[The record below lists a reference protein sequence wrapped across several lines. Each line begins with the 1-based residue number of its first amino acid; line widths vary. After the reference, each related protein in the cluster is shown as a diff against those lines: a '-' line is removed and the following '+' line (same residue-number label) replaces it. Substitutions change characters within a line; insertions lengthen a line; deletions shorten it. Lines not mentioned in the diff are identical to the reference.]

1 MATKASRIALAGSNI
16 SSTGEVDADLLDN
29 IDSAA
34 FLSLDSNGRLGIG
47 ASTLTAPLNIQ
58 ADGDAR
64 TLRIIGRSD
73 DYSEIDFY
81 ENDNSTILSRIQA
94 HNTMFNLRAY
104 NVPIQFQQSNNTKMT
119 IAADGNVGIGT
130 NSPAAPLDFG
140 VTSTGQQVLLLR
152 QNGASRTG
160 FSISD
165 NYGVRAFGPADALS
179 TGSLFGVGEMT
190 SSTNYLGDLFT
201 VQYDGN
207 VGIGTTSPDTLL
219 EIRKDTASTGYGDYP
234 ILSIRNDNASGYG
247 AIHFQEGSSQSARV
261 EVGNNSGTPYMGLYT
276 TSAASGITIKGGNVG
291 IGRTSPQSRL
301 DVLSSARITSSAN
314 TSHAFKLEARA
325 GFANDGNSSCIW
337 VSDGGSSSDPLF
349 SSQGAH
355 LVIECRQSAGRH
367 IYFKVGNTTTAQHI
381 MSSDGRMGIGT
392 TSPSERLHVSGNILA
407 SGSVTQNSD
416 ISLKDNITPIP
427 NALDKV
433 LQIRGVTYNRNDIE
447 DNPRDAGVIAQEV
460 ERVLPEVVSQC
471 ENGIKSVAYGNMV
484 GLLIEAIR
492 ELSAE
497 IEDLKSQNN
506 L

>member
-1 MATKASRIALAGSNI
+1 LPNDVLHVDGASAFIRVNRTDGEAGITLMYNGSNTTRSNI
-16 SSTGEVDADLLDN
+16 ATQTNGDLAIDTANAERMRITSS
-29 IDSAA
+29 
-34 FLSLDSNGRLGIG
+34 
-47 ASTLTAPLNIQ
+47 
-58 ADGDAR
+58 
-64 TLRIIGRSD
+64 
-73 DYSEIDFY
+73 
-81 ENDNSTILSRIQA
+81 
-94 HNTMFNLRAY
+94 
-104 NVPIQFQQSNNTKMT
+104 
-119 IAADGNVGIGT
+119 GNVGIGT
-130 NSPAAPLDFG
+130 QNPYG
-140 VTSTGQQVLLLR
+140 VTHWQKASTVNLVATNSGADGQADATVMSLIGQARGYSNNLAKLASIDFKTDPTTWYY
-152 QNGASRTG
+152 GAMTFNVANLDGTDTSRTPLEAMR
-160 FSISD
+160 I
-165 NYGVRAFGPADALS
+165 NR
-179 TGSLFGVGEMT
+179 
-190 SSTNYLGDLFT
+190 LG
-201 VQYDGN
+201 Q
-207 VGIGTTSPDTLL
+207 VGIGTTSPSLPLTIVGDDGDPASSGATAVGALQIQQGTNDVVL
-219 EIRKDTASTGYGDYP
+219 EAGVKANSNRYAWLQSTNKVSHTAYNMALNP
-234 ILSIRNDNASGYG
+234 N
-247 AIHFQEGSSQSARV
+247 
-261 EVGNNSGTPYMGLYT
+261 
-276 TSAASGITIKGGNVG
+276 GGNVG